1 MVIFAANKVCL
12 LSFSCYFRSTEYTSH
27 EKNCFSENINA
38 LKSSLRI
45 LTRSQKQQRCFFI
58 YVNIITTARS
68 YK

>member
-1 MVIFAANKVCL
+1 MCVVLLLLFILISTVIVVVTVNKIC
-12 LSFSCYFRSTEYTSH
+12 FTEET
-27 EKNCFSENINA
+27 NA
-38 LKSSLRI
+38 LKSSLQI